1 MPSVKCVVKLFSV
14 AQRGPQGLCGKHV
27 CHLRDHRHPRGG
39 AVAGVGG
46 WGGVGFSLCGSSTQG
61 PPSLTQKAEG
71 SPWTGGGAPW
81 GKTLGAP
88 LRGTLAQHGALHRSL
103 LRRQGKGEETQRL
116 VSMHVMER
124 RSGLTSKHGTHGEGT
139 EQDT

>member
-46 WGGVGFSLCGSSTQG
+46 AGLG
-61 PPSLTQKAEG
+61 
-71 SPWTGGGAPW
+71 
-81 GKTLGAP
+81 TLGPRAGPGEEAP
-88 LRGTLAQHGALHRSL
+88 LLS
-103 LRRQGKGEETQRL
+103 
-116 VSMHVMER
+116 
-124 RSGLTSKHGTHGEGT
+124 
-139 EQDT
+139 

>member
-71 SPWTGGGAPW
+71 SPWTGGGLPGERLW
-81 GKTLGAP
+81 GP
-88 LRGTLAQHGALHRSL
+88 LS
-103 LRRQGKGEETQRL
+103 
-116 VSMHVMER
+116 VER
-124 RSGLTSKHGTHGEGT
+124 WLNTGRFTDLS
-139 EQDT
+139 